1 MIGDLTS
8 AITGAIAK
16 ADQRIIIISAFVKY
30 EALSTIMPVLS
41 ASSVIDRRLYLRWQK
56 GDLVEGASDLTV
68 FELARAHDFT
78 VFLYSQLHAKVYAID
93 STIFVGSANLTA
105 AGFGLRGSKNNFE
118 FMTGISADKCFEK
131 WLNHLHS
138 RSTQLSDRLYM
149 LISKEIA
156 ESPKGK
162 SQQCTGWSAEI
173 RQALNRH
180 SNHRDVSLYDFP
192 WLTHPDRLCDYTD
205 SADHVA
211 AEHDL
216 SLYEVQR
223 GVAKNEL
230 AEKFIESIAW
240 QWLVVEAAS
249 PTRFGTLSERL
260 HAQISSHPNPFRKD
274 VKIALQNLLSWAQ
287 ELVPQLCVVA
297 RSNRSQ
303 LVHVIPHK
311 NTERL

>member
-16 ADQRIIIISAFVKY
+16 ADQRIIIISAFVKHD
-30 EALSTIMPVLS
+30 ALSAILPVLS
-41 ASSVIDRRLYLRWQK
+41 ASSVTDRRLYLRWQK
-56 GDLVEGASDLTV
+56 GDLVEGTSDLTV
-68 FELARAHDFT
+68 FELAKAHDFT

-105 AGFGLRGSKNNFE
+105 AGFGFRGSKSNFE
-118 FMTGISADKCFEK
+118 FMTSIAADKYFEK

-138 RSTQLSDRLYM
+138 KSTQLSDRLYN

-162 SQQCTGWSAEI
+162 SQQSGGWPAEI
-173 RQALNRH
+173 RKALNSH

-192 WLTHPDRLCDYTD
+192 WLSHPDRLRDSTSNADY
-205 SADHVA
+205 VA

-223 GVAKNEL
+223 GVAMNEL
-230 AEKFIESIAW
+230 AERFVESIAW
-240 QWLVVEAAS
+240 QWLVAEAAS

-260 HAQISSHPNPFRKD
+260 HSQISSQPNPFRKD
-274 VKIALQNLLSWAQ
+274 VKVALRNLLSWAQ
-287 ELVPQLCVVA
+287 KLVPQLCVVT
-297 RSNRSQ
+297 RPNRSQ

-311 NTERL
+311 NTDRL